1 MGNENAYNNLVGKD
15 KSKIQFGKP
24 TSRWKGDIKTG
35 IKEMGCVQGQ
45 GQLGE
50 GELRCHPWA
59 EVSKGRR
66 NCREL
71 TYSMGKKRICVR
83 HIF

>member
-35 IKEMGCVQGQ
+35 IKEMGCV
-45 GQLGE
+45 
-50 GELRCHPWA
+50 
-59 EVSKGRR
+59 
-66 NCREL
+66 
-71 TYSMGKKRICVR
+71 
-83 HIF
+83 